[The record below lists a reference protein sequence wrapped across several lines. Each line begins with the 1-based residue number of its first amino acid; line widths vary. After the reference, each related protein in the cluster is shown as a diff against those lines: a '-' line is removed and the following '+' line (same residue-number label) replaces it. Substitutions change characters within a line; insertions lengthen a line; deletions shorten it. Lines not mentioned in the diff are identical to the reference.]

1 MKKTILAI
9 VVILNC
15 SFIIA
20 QTEFDAMKF
29 VQNDIN
35 GTARYMSMAGAFGA
49 LGGDVSAIK
58 DNPAGLGIYRSSEM
72 TGTLNMMSQSS
83 NSIWNSST
91 GTDKLN
97 GFGFNNFAYVKA
109 NPTYLS
115 ESSNTGLQ
123 SSNWSFSYDRLKS
136 FDRNSTI
143 KSSPENSS
151 ITDYMAYFTGN
162 INSNELTAANDPY
175 NNTNI
180 PYISEVAYQGYLM
193 NESTNS
199 SGQSSWSSLLGA
211 NEQVVPTYNI
221 QERGY
226 IDEYSIGWAGN
237 FSNSFFFGASVNLQS
252 ISYNMNSQYSENFGA
267 GGGMTLSNTLT
278 TSGAGFN
285 LNVGAIYHPIDML
298 RLGVSVHSPT
308 LLNLTDNNYAN
319 LDYFLTSSNNG
330 NFSTP
335 EAYNSYMLLTPWKF
349 NGSAAIII
357 GTKGLISAEYD
368 YSLDANTMFLDQN
381 GNYQSYSD
389 ENAGIKTMLQNVKTL
404 KIGAEYKLNT
414 NFSLRAGYARMTAE
428 TNPLADKLMRYN
440 TTRTDTEYFINNGA
454 NYVTAGIGYHQN
466 NWYIDLAYINKTLSE
481 TFYPYNTND
490 KSITYKVNPASVST
504 ITNNLAVTF
513 GFKF

>member
-1 MKKTILAI
+1 MKKSILAI
-9 VVILNC
+9 AVILNC

-83 NSIWNSST
+83 NSTWNLGI
-91 GTDKLN
+91 GTDKMN
-97 GFGFNNFAYVKA
+97 GLGFNSFAYVKA
-109 NPTYLS
+109 NPTFLS
-115 ESSNTGLQ
+115 ENSSAGLL
-123 SSNWSFSYDRLKS
+123 SSNWSFSYNRLKS

-143 KSSPENSS
+143 KGSSQNSS
-151 ITDYMAYFTGN
+151 MTDYMAYFTGN
-162 INSNELTAANDPY
+162 ITSNELTYSNDPY

-180 PYISEVAYQGYLM
+180 PWISEVAYQGFLI
-193 NESTNS
+193 NEGVNS
-199 SGQSSWSSLLGA
+199 SGSYWGSLLGD
-211 NEQVVPTYNI
+211 NEQVTPNYFI
-221 QERGY
+221 QERGHV
-226 IDEYSIGWAGN
+226 DEYSIGWAGN
-237 FSNSFFFGASVNLQS
+237 FSNSFFFGATLNLQS
-252 ISYNMNSQYSENFGA
+252 VNYNLNSQYSENFGA
-267 GGGMTLSNTLT
+267 GGGMTLNNTLT
-278 TSGAGFN
+278 TSGSGFN

-319 LDYFLTSSNNG
+319 LDYYFSNTNNG

-368 YSLDANTMFLDQN
+368 YSLDANSMFLDEN
-381 GNYQSYSD
+381 GNSQNYSD
-389 ENAGIKTMLQNVKTL
+389 ENTGIKTMLQNVKTL
-404 KIGAEYKLNT
+404 KIGAEYKLNN
-414 NFSLRAGYARMTAE
+414 NFSLRAGYAKMTAE

-440 TTRTDTEYFINNGA
+440 TTRTDTEYFINNGT
-454 NYVTAGIGYHQN
+454 NYITAGIGYHQD
-466 NWYIDLAYINKTLSE
+466 NWYLDLAYMNKTLSE
-481 TFYPYNTND
+481 TFYPYNSNNL
-490 KSITYKVNPASVST
+490 TYKVNPASVST
-504 ITNNLAVTF
+504 NTNNLAVTI
-513 GFKF
+513 GFRF